1 MASGVYG
8 EFCGAGVPL
17 GRPHTMS
24 VASIKRSSDET
35 HKHRKRGREEHKFVE
50 RTVKKNVWL

>member
-1 MASGVYG
+1 
-8 EFCGAGVPL
+8 
-17 GRPHTMS
+17 MS

-35 HKHRKRGREEHKFVE
+35 HKHRKRGREEHKFVV